1 MIISIAKTMNE
12 LEKIV
17 MGYCSESENSEKLR
31 KRQMK
36 RLKALKMKEHKI
48 DKEAEIKV
56 GTKA

>member
-36 RLKALKMKEHKI
+36 RLKALKMKEHKSY
-48 DKEAEIKV
+48 K
-56 GTKA
+56 